1 VRCVCG
7 YDRAEHDAV
16 GKCPLCAC
24 GDPPA
29 AHEPAADGK
38 LGCACACGSPPLLH
52 DGRRALYAGIPCP
65 GRRSKTSGAW
75 LLLRQGTFKP
85 AEPEVAR
92 RDWFGLLVPVI
103 ETKGEPDDD
112 EVRPHLPPRVPAR
125 PPYGPHEIAGA
136 GGGKQG
142 TKLGRG
148 ALALGWQVEAL
159 YWQAAD
165 GSEGCAVRL
174 AKPPLRAVALWSRPA
189 ELAGQKTGWKAGAA
203 YAWRTDVARF
213 PTKVT
218 HTDLERLI
226 A

>member
-1 VRCVCG
+1 MRCACG
-7 YDRAEHDAV
+7 LDRADHDAT
-16 GKCPLCAC
+16 GKCPLCPC

-38 LGCACACGSPPLLH
+38 LGCSCACGSPPMLH
-52 DGRRALYAGIPCP
+52 DGRALYEGIPCP

-75 LLLRQGTFKP
+75 LLLRQGTFRP

-92 RDWFGLLVPVI
+92 RDWFGLLVPVV
-103 ETKGEPDDD
+103 ETKPEAV
-112 EVRPHLPPRVPAR
+112 EVIVGPPRVPAR
-125 PPYGPHEIAGA
+125 PPQGPHEMAGA
-136 GGGKQG
+136 GGGRQAS
-142 TKLGRG
+142 KLGRR
-148 ALALGWQVEAL
+148 AVALGWQVEAL

-165 GSEGCAVRL
+165 GSEGCAVRF
-174 AKPPLRAVALWSRPA
+174 AKLPLRAVALWSRPA
-189 ELAGQKTGWKAGAA
+189 ELAGQKSGWKAGAA
-203 YAWRTDVARF
+203 YAWRTDVERF

>member
-1 VRCVCG
+1 VRCGACG
-7 YDRAEHDAV
+7 YDRAEHDAA

-24 GDPPA
+24 GELPA

-52 DGRRALYAGIPCP
+52 DGRALYQGIPCP

-75 LLLRQGTFKP
+75 LLLRQGTFRP

-92 RDWFGLLVPVI
+92 RDRFGLLVPVI
-103 ETKGEPDDD
+103 ERDEPAEVD

-125 PPYGPHEIAGA
+125 PPQGPHEIAGA

-142 TKLGRG
+142 SKLGR
-148 ALALGWQVEAL
+148 AAVALGWRVEAR
-159 YWQAAD
+159 YWMAAD
-165 GSEGCAVRL
+165 GSEGCAVLL
-174 AKPPLRAVALWSRPA
+174 AKLPLRAVALWSRKA
-189 ELAGQKTGWKAGAA
+189 EAAGTKTGWKAEGA

-226 A
+226 T